1 MDELKSILFHEKIL
15 VFVLNLYIIKI
26 LINFYINLLILNL
39 MEKLIIKLEQ
49 LNKSNLDLENR
60 KEEDQLIINT
70 IMHPYNNNLQDRYD
84 QF

>member
-1 MDELKSILFHEKIL
+1 
-15 VFVLNLYIIKI
+15 
-26 LINFYINLLILNL
+26 